1 MLIEAEATETLEISS
16 GPAIRP
22 FRVDI
27 AEEALDDLR
36 RRIDAT
42 LWPERETIADD
53 SQSLD
58 RATIQKVIEYWAG
71 EYDWRRCE
79 AQLNA
84 SPNFITEIDGLDIHF
99 IHVRSRHDN
108 ALPIILTHGWPGSVI
123 WMLKLFGPLTD
134 PTAHGGTAEDAFHVV
149 IPSMAGFGFSGKP
162 TAPGWDCPRMA
173 SAWTVLMKRL
183 GYTQFVAQG
192 GDWGA
197 IVTEQMAVQ
206 APPELLG
213 IHTNMPAA
221 VPIDLL
227 QRVHAGAPPG
237 RKLAPDENQ
246 EFDRL
251 SAFFAS
257 GLSYAQQMA
266 NHPTSLYGIADSPVG
281 LAGWFLD
288 SDLWGPNFVQR
299 VFDGQE
305 EGLTCDDLL
314 DNITLTW
321 LTNTAISG
329 ARLYRENKVPFFAPL
344 GITIPVA
351 VSAFPGELYR
361 CPQSWAEQA
370 YPRLI
375 HYNRPPK
382 GGHFAPWEQPA
393 LFAQELRAGLRSLR
407 QNPGTERRP

>member
-1 MLIEAEATETLEISS
+1 MLIEAETVETLTTE

-27 AEEALDDLR
+27 AEETLDDLC
-36 RRIDAT
+36 RRIAAT
-42 LWPERETIADD
+42 LWPEQATIADD

-58 RATIQKVIEYWAG
+58 LATIRKVVEYWAG
-71 EYDWRRCE
+71 KYDWRRCE

-84 SPNFITEIDGLDIHF
+84 SPNFLTEIDGLDIHF
-99 IHVRSRHDN
+99 IHVRSRHEN

-123 WMLKLFGPLTD
+123 WMLKLIGPLTD
-134 PTAHGGTAEDAFHVV
+134 PTAHGDTAEDAFHVV
-149 IPSMAGFGFSGKP
+149 IPSTAGFGFSGKP

-173 SAWTVLMKRL
+173 RAWIVLMRRL
-183 GYTQFVAQG
+183 GYTWFTAQG

-197 IVTEQMAVQ
+197 IVTEQMALQ
-206 APPELLG
+206 SPPELLG

-221 VPIDLL
+221 VPSELL
-227 QRVHAGAPPG
+227 QRVHVGAPPG
-237 RKLAPDENQ
+237 RNLAPEENQ
-246 EFDRL
+246 EFVRL

-266 NHPTSLYGIADSPVG
+266 NHPRSLYGIANSPVG

-288 SDLWGPNFVQR
+288 NDLWGPSFVQR
-299 VFDGQE
+299 VFDGQP
-305 EGLTCDDLL
+305 EGLTRDDLL

-329 ARLYRENKVPFFAPL
+329 ARIYRENRLPFFVPL
-344 GITIPVA
+344 GIKVPVA
-351 VSAFPGELYR
+351 VSAFPGELFQ
-361 CPQSWAEQA
+361 CPESWAEKA

-382 GGHFAPWEQPA
+382 GGHFAPWEQPV
-393 LFAQELRAGLRSLR
+393 LFAQELRTGLRSLR
-407 QNPGTERRP
+407 PPKKERLS